1 MRIQA
6 KIQKWGNSLG
16 IRLSG
21 PIKAIP
27 QFKEDMLVDVDVTE
41 EGISIRP
48 KKKKKRKKLPFS
60 EIDLLDGLTVKT
72 SHADELAFLNDK
84 EF

>member
-1 MRIQA
+1 MRVQA

-21 PIKAIP
+21 PLKVIP
-27 QFKEDMLVDVDVTE
+27 QFKEDMLVDVEVTE
-41 EGISIRP
+41 AGISIRP
-48 KKKKKRKKLPFS
+48 SVKMKRKKLPFS
-60 EIDLLDGLTVKT
+60 EDVLLDGLTVKS
-72 SHADELAFLNDK
+72 SHADELAFITDK